1 MDLWNL
7 FHGGWR
13 RGRNCGTKSSAGTQ
27 RPPKSSYGIKVK
39 RVKKLHPP
47 SFQVR
52 AGAAFLLFARS
63 VASRKQ
69 DNLDR
74 QAAFIFIIDF
84 HLVPL
89 IALAIVAALTFWGVL
104 PGRYFE

>member
-13 RGRNCGTKSSAGTQ
+13 RGRNCGTKSSVGTQ
-27 RPPKSSYGIKVK
+27 RSPKSSYGIKVK
-39 RVKKLHPP
+39 RVKKMHPP

-89 IALAIVAALTFWGVL
+89 IALAIVAAMTFWGVL
-104 PGRYFE
+104 PGRYF

>member
-1 MDLWNL
+1 MDLWNH

-27 RPPKSSYGIKVK
+27 RSPKSSYGIKVK
-39 RVKKLHPP
+39 RVTKIAPP

-63 VASRKQ
+63 VSSRKQ
-69 DNLDR
+69 DTLDR
-74 QAAFIFIIDF
+74 QAAFIFFIDF
-84 HLVPL
+84 HIVHLF
-89 IALAIVAALTFWGVL
+89 ALSIIVSMTFRGVS
-104 PGRYFE
+104 PGGCFS